1 MAHLHY
7 LVWQGSTIT
16 IIMTDV
22 DYNNDYEHEDD
33 DAMLSLLVLIIKSS
47 PGHLQTQLLYLVL
60 ITRQRQG
67 MAEMM

>member
-16 IIMTDV
+16 ISMTDV